1 MRHGKKHGNRKAT
14 RFCEGMEIVASRPG
28 RTQAKPVKKPRTAP
42 RASGAFAIVETV
54 TGPIAGT
61 FGLSEVWERG

>member
-1 MRHGKKHGNRKAT
+1 MRHGNKQGNRKET

-28 RTQAKPVKKPRTAP
+28 RVRAKPAKKPCE
-42 RASGAFAIVETV
+42 ASRNDSPFAIVDTV

-61 FGLSEVWERG
+61 FGLSDVWERG